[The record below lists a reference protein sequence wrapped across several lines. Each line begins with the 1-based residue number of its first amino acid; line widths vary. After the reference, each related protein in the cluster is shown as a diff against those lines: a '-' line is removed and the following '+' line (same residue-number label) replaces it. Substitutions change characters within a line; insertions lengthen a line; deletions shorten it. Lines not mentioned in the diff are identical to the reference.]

1 MSKIIAETIAVLL
14 FSIAIFYAPQI
25 IVWLS
30 QPAQL
35 ATIAV
40 VGFLALPTALAIWWN
55 V

>member
-1 MSKIIAETIAVLL
+1 MFKIIAETIAVLL
-14 FSIAIFYAPQI
+14 FSTAIFYTPQI

-35 ATIAV
+35 ATLAV
-40 VGFLALPTALAIWWN
+40 VGLLALPTALAIWWN

>member
-1 MSKIIAETIAVLL
+1 MLKLLTETAALLL
-14 FSIAIFYAPQI
+14 FSLAIFYAPAI

-35 ATIAV
+35 ATLAV
-40 VGFLALPTALAIWWN
+40 VGLLALPTALAIWWN

>member
-1 MSKIIAETIAVLL
+1 MHKVIAETIAVLL
-14 FSIAIFYAPQI
+14 FSVAIFYAPQI

-35 ATIAV
+35 ATLAV

>member
-1 MSKIIAETIAVLL
+1 MFKIIAETIAVLL
-14 FSIAIFYAPQI
+14 FSTAIFYAPQI

-35 ATIAV
+35 ATLAV
-40 VGFLALPTALAIWWN
+40 VGLLALPTALAIWWN